1 LIPRRF
7 RAPGRVN
14 LIGEHTDYNGGL
26 VFPAAIHLETR
37 VTVTP
42 NSDGRLRASSN
53 SLPGTLDAPIDALA
67 PAGNWTDYVAGVAV
81 QLQITEGADLA
92 FESDI
97 PLGGGLSSS
106 AALTVSTALALGPGS
121 RSKPEIALLCQ
132 RAENEFTG
140 MQCGIMDPLSIC
152 LGEPGHAL
160 RIDCGDL
167 SFQPIPIPASVRLV
181 IANTMV
187 KHELAASAYND
198 RRSACESAARRLGVP
213 FLRDVAY
220 SSLDGAELRCA
231 RHVLTENQRVL
242 AFEAALLNGDLHAAG
257 AQMFASHQSLKDDFE
272 VSCEELDIMVSIARQ
287 LPGVYG
293 ARLTGGGFGGCTINL
308 VAASRVDEAVSQL
321 AQRYRAATQIDPHI
335 FVTRPA
341 AGASEIYE

>member
-1 LIPRRF
+1 MNPRRF

-14 LIGEHTDYNGGL
+14 LIGEHTDYNGGF

-42 NSDGRLRASSN
+42 NSHRRLRASSN
-53 SLPGTLDAPIDALA
+53 SLPQTLDSPIDALS

-81 QLQITEGADLA
+81 QLQITAGADLV

-106 AALTVSTALALGPGS
+106 AALTVATALALGPGS
-121 RSKPEIALLCQ
+121 RSKTEIALLCQ

-152 LGEPGHAL
+152 LGQAAHAL
-160 RIDCGDL
+160 HIDCRDL
-167 SFQPIPIPASVRLV
+167 SVQPIPIPENARLV

-198 RRSACESAARRLGVP
+198 RRAACESAARRLAVP
-213 FLRDVAY
+213 FLRDVDY
-220 SSLDGAELRCA
+220 SPLQGAELRCA

-242 AFEAALLNGDLHAAG
+242 AFQAALLEGDLNAAG
-257 AQMFASHQSLKDDFE
+257 AQMYASHRSLKTDFE
-272 VSCEELDIMVSIARQ
+272 VSCEELDTMVDIARQ

-308 VAASRVDEAVSQL
+308 VAAGQVDAVVAQL
-321 AQRYRAATQIDPHI
+321 AQRYHAATGIEPHI

-341 AGASEIYE
+341 AGASEIVE